1 MKKNFKLIMI
11 VSMITLTFSASDLVH
26 ASPLEKGFDNVCV
39 QNGDSSGSTST
50 DNESSPA
57 TKSSSKF
64 KPTDFKIPD
73 LGDDTPKEGVPD
85 YDLCKKIASA
95 IGDATGIDPKL
106 IFAQMGHETSWGS
119 ASGAK
124 AARDGEHNLT
134 GIGYVA
140 GTPGV
145 KNGSGH
151 GEGDGSY
158 GSYDN
163 WQHYAMAYASIL
175 ANMLDGQDK
184 AKKDPQ
190 AFVHVL
196 KEHGYYTASESEYL
210 AGFMGALNKWDSNGG
225 SNQALSIANQGN
237 ASSNN
242 NTSDSSDRSFNN
254 PNCPSESNQSN
265 NTEGNSGSIVDTAR
279 KMNGWFHYSQGNRY
293 NFMKDGKNYKELK
306 SIDQINKDGNTDCSG
321 FVWLV
326 LKICGYKVP
335 ETPWT
340 TPIQESDATGAHQYL
355 QKIDPKDAKPGDVIV
370 VNEGGGSGS
379 MGHTAILTE
388 NWKGYDT
395 KCINEGGDDETVFHN
410 DGVCEDTIQRQFGS
424 LVDNGRVT
432 IARPIK

>member
-1 MKKNFKLIMI
+1 MIRKKILTLSTLFISISGIITPI
-11 VSMITLTFSASDLVH
+11 VK
-26 ASPLEKGFDNVCV
+26 ASPLDQGYKTICIPDEDSSSESSDSN
-39 QNGDSSGSTST
+39 SSGSSA
-50 DNESSPA
+50 N
-57 TKSSSKF
+57 KSGNKY
-64 KPTDFKIPD
+64 KPTDFNIPD
-73 LGDDTPKEGVPD
+73 LGDEQIKEGVPA
-85 YDLCKKIASA
+85 YSLCKKIAKA
-95 IGDATGIDPKL
+95 VGEATGIDPKI
-106 IFAQMGHETSWGS
+106 IFAQMGHETAWGS

-145 KNGSGH
+145 QQGSGH

-158 GSYDN
+158 GSYDS

-175 ANMLDGQDK
+175 ANMLDGHDD
-184 AKKDPQ
+184 AKKDPK

-196 KEHGYYTASESEYL
+196 KEQHYYTASESEYL
-210 AGFMGALNKWDSNGG
+210 AGFMSSLNQWDSSE
-225 SNQALSIANQGN
+225 SNQSLDLANEGN

-242 NTSDSSDRSFNN
+242 NTSDSTNGSFEN
-254 PNCPSESNQSN
+254 PYCSSGNQSS
-265 NTEGNSGSIVDTAR
+265 TSLSETSGSVVENAR

-293 NFMKDGKNYKELK
+293 NFMKDGKSYKELK
-306 SIDQINKDGNTDCSG
+306 SIDQLNKDGNTDCSG

-326 LKICGYKVP
+326 LKVSGYKVP

-340 TPIQESDATGAHQYL
+340 TPQQESDATGSHQYL
-355 QKIDPKDAKPGDVIV
+355 QKIDPKEAKAGDVII
-370 VNEGGGSGS
+370 VNVGGGSGS

-395 KCINEGGDDETVFHN
+395 KCINEGGDDETVFHH